1 MNSTKEVTHRIG
13 AMPQELAL
21 AVPVTTRMVLNPEI
35 EGRDD
40 ESDGW
45 LLDRCIPV
53 RNGRNDR
60 RVRFHLASGLDP

>member
-53 RNGRNDR
+53 RNGRNDG
-60 RVRFHLASGLDP
+60 RVRFH